1 MIGVQN
7 VQYVQAVQ
15 TVNNLNDS
23 NDLNDLNFC
32 SELPE
37 KMELRGK
44 KVMVL
49 GLARTGVETAR
60 FLVHEG
66 AEVTVSDCKGE
77 TELKEPLGRVSGL
90 PVRFFLGGEN
100 AAWLDGIEMLVP
112 SPGVPEDNPLLR
124 EAGQRGIPILS
135 EMELAYRFTRF
146 PLVAVTGTNGK
157 STTTTLIGEMLKA
170 RGLKTFVGGNI
181 GAPLIGFLGDNWDWG
196 VVEVS
201 SFQLEWVEE
210 FRPKVALL
218 LNLTED
224 HLDRYPDFVSYGN
237 AKKRIFAAQAGEDI
251 AVLNRDDPL
260 VWPLRER
267 VRSRVVSFGWEEVR
281 DGVYATA
288 GEMIW
293 RGGGREEKF
302 SLARVK
308 IQGVHNVENMMAAI
322 AAVKSVGVPAG
333 AIQKVIEGFPG
344 LEHRLEF
351 VREKNGIRFY
361 NDSKGTNVGA
371 AVKSLAS
378 FSVPVVW
385 IAGGVDKGG
394 DYRALEDEVTR
405 KVKKLVLFGAAKE
418 KIRSALGRLTKT
430 LIVDDLE
437 AAVREAYRSAG
448 PGDIVLLSPACS
460 SFDMFQN
467 YAERGKAFKAMVRA
481 L

>member
-1 MIGVQN
+1 
-7 VQYVQAVQ
+7 
-15 TVNNLNDS
+15 
-23 NDLNDLNFC
+23 
-32 SELPE
+32 
-37 KMELRGK
+37 MELKGK

-49 GLARTGVETAR
+49 GLARTGIETAR
-60 FLVHEG
+60 FLVNEG
-66 AEVTVSDCKGE
+66 AEVTVSDCKSE
-77 TELKEPLGRVSGL
+77 TELKGALEDVSGL
-90 PVRFFLGGEN
+90 PVRSFLGGEN
-100 AAWLDGIEMLVP
+100 VAWLNGMEMLVP

-124 EAGQRGIPILS
+124 EARQRGIQILS

-146 PLVAVTGTNGK
+146 PLVAITGTNGK

-170 RGLKTFVGGNI
+170 RGIKTFVGGNI
-181 GAPLIGFLGDNWDWG
+181 GAPLIGFLGDNWEWG

-210 FRPKVALL
+210 FRPRVALL

-224 HLDRYPDFVSYGN
+224 HLDRYADFVSYCD
-237 AKKRIFAAQAGEDI
+237 AKKRIFAAQTGEDV

-267 VRSRVVSFGWEEVR
+267 VRSRVVSFGWDEVR
-281 DGVYATA
+281 DGVYATP

-293 RGGGREEKF
+293 RGESREERF

-333 AIQKVIEGFPG
+333 AIQKVIEGFSG

-351 VREKNGIRFY
+351 AREKNGIRFY

-371 AVKSLAS
+371 VAKSLAS
-378 FSVPVVW
+378 FSVPVVL
-385 IAGGVDKGG
+385 IAGGIDKGG
-394 DYRALEDEVTR
+394 DYRVLEDEVKR

-418 KIRSALGRLTKT
+418 KIRGALGRLTET
-430 LIVDDLE
+430 AIVEDLA
-437 AAVREAYRSAG
+437 AAVREAYRSAA
-448 PGDIVLLSPACS
+448 PGDVVLLSPACS

-467 YAERGKAFKAMVRA
+467 YAERGKAFKALVQA